1 MRPDRRPD
9 VMVVA
14 GAIHGAGSSTV
25 AALVALAAARCRRRT
40 VLVETGN
47 SPLRQWLAGN
57 RQVDAV
63 SSRQGSTRVSEF
75 LSITASVPGQP
86 FTADGADLVVVDAG
100 WNAATVMQACAAGV
114 DRVLVVVTPGHAP
127 VSAGY
132 ALVKLV
138 ERRFPGTRF
147 EIVVNRTGPQP
158 GPALFDALQTA
169 ALSFLRRAV
178 ALAAMLPDDAC
189 LQPALRAGMSLEDAC
204 VGSSLDDAI
213 HALVTTTLS
222 QFDHARMAWSAGM
235 T

>member
-1 MRPDRRPD
+1 MRPDRGAD
-9 VMVVA
+9 VVVVA
-14 GAIHGAGSSTV
+14 GAMHGAGSSTV
-25 AALVALAAARCRRRT
+25 AALMALAAARCRRRT
-40 VLVETGN
+40 LLVETDS
-47 SPLRQWLAGN
+47 SPVHQWLTGN
-57 RQVDAV
+57 RDPGSISNRLG
-63 SSRQGSTRVSEF
+63 SSRVSEF
-75 LSITASVPGQP
+75 LSIAGPGSQ
-86 FTADGADLVVVDAG
+86 AVHSAADLVVIDAG
-100 WNAATVMQACAAGV
+100 WNAATLMQACASGV

-147 EIVVNRTGPQP
+147 EIVVNRTGPEP

-204 VGSSLDDAI
+204 VGSGLDDAI
-213 HALVTTTLS
+213 HALVTSTLS